1 MLDDGGLDYCLN
13 SGGGKMWTDLRFVLK
28 GKPTRF
34 SDGSDTSMKYDSK
47 VMIFMKIRKISFK
60 ISLTP

>member
-1 MLDDGGLDYCLN
+1 
-13 SGGGKMWTDLRFVLK
+13 MWTDLRFVLK

-47 VMIFMKIRKISFK
+47 VVIFMKIGKISFK